1 MCHRLGLRLGR
12 ISDIRM
18 NAISIVIIVI
28 VVALVVLAL
37 CTALRKEGGTC
48 SCGSCSKK
56 GGCPYSGGDCHC
68 GE

>member
-1 MCHRLGLRLGR
+1 
-12 ISDIRM
+12 M

-37 CTALRKEGGTC
+37 CTALRKDGGTC

-56 GGCPYSGGDCHC
+56 DGCPYSGGDCHC

>member
-1 MCHRLGLRLGR
+1 
-12 ISDIRM
+12 M

-37 CTALRKEGGTC
+37 CFALRKEGGTC
-48 SCGSCSKK
+48 SCGSCDHK
-56 GGCPYSGGDCHC
+56 GSCPYSGGDCHC